1 MAKLINTV
9 SIVVPVY
16 NEELVIHEFLTNLE
30 KFIVKN
36 KKYRF
41 TLIVVN
47 DGSIDNT
54 IKIVKQFKSK
64 IVKIVIIDLPINIGH
79 QKAICAGILNSNSD
93 CTITMDA
100 DLQHPVDLITK
111 MLLHWEEGFEIV
123 QGVRTSTIDNTFAKK
138 IFSFT
143 FYKLFSFVS
152 SYSITPGSSDFRL
165 IGSKSRT
172 ELKSHLNRFPN
183 HDVILRVLFPMFG
196 FKTKEIEFQA
206 APRPHGKTKFSP
218 RKMLKLAFAGLFSY
232 SRLPIIL
239 AISFLVLSCFLL
251 FSLLLL
257 KLQSTID
264 PNTLNFVS
272 FLFVILILLFQ
283 LIVGAVS
290 MLLIY
295 KVLKEIIY
303 PQKFRI

>member
-1 MAKLINTV
+1 LAKLIKTV

-16 NEELVIHEFLTNLE
+16 NEELVIHEFLTSLE

-47 DGSIDNT
+47 DGSIDDT
-54 IKIVKQFKSK
+54 IRIVKQFKSK
-64 IVKIVIIDLPINIGH
+64 VFKIALIDLPINIGH
-79 QKAICAGILNSNSD
+79 QKAICAGILKSNSD
-93 CTITMDA
+93 CTITMDS
-100 DLQHPVDLITK
+100 DLQHPFELITQ

-123 QGVRTSTIDNTFAKK
+123 QGVRTSTIDNTFTKK
-138 IFSFT
+138 IFSIA
-143 FYKLFSFVS
+143 FYKVFSFVS

-172 ELKSHLNRFPN
+172 ELKNHLNRFPN
-183 HDVILRVLFPMFG
+183 HDVILRVLFPMFA

-206 APRPHGKTKFSP
+206 APRPDGQSKFSA
-218 RKMLKLAFAGLFSY
+218 RKMLKLAFAGLVSY

-239 AISFLVLSCFLL
+239 SILFLVFSCLLL
-251 FSLLLL
+251 FSLLFL
-257 KLQSTID
+257 KLQSTVNV
-264 PNTLNFVS
+264 NTLNFVS
-272 FLFVILILLFQ
+272 FLFVILMLLFQ
-283 LIVGAVS
+283 LTVGAIS
-290 MLLIY
+290 LLLIY
-295 KVLKEIIY
+295 KVHKEIVY